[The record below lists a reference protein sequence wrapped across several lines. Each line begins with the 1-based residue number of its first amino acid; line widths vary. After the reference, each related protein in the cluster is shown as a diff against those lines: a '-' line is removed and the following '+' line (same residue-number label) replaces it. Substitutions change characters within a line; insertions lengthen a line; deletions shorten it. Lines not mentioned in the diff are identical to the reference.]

1 MLNDFSFFITYLV
14 IACDVLMEENTQ
26 DKLPDGYGTIPGR
39 CTAKW
44 SCADWMRTGH
54 CDTDWS
60 EFSECAPGAKGK
72 IKDDCKDA
80 CNRNDNKCGK
90 FNISMTLVGN

>member
-1 MLNDFSFFITYLV
+1 MD
-14 IACDVLMEENTQ
+14 ENTQ

-39 CTAKW
+39 CTAQW

>member
-1 MLNDFSFFITYLV
+1 
-14 IACDVLMEENTQ
+14 
-26 DKLPDGYGTIPGR
+26 
-39 CTAKW
+39 
-44 SCADWMRTGH
+44 MRTGH